1 VSEMVGLLA
10 AICVLATFC
19 MQSMMTL
26 RAFAI
31 ASNFLFIVYAA
42 SADLLPILL
51 LHAVLLPINGWSLG
65 RILGGRSV
73 AILSS
78 LLAAAVS
85 TVLIVAMSRPAKL
98 WNAAVTI
105 VAVAP

>member
-1 VSEMVGLLA
+1 VSETVGLLA

-19 MQSMMTL
+19 MQSLTRL
-26 RAFAI
+26 RALAI
-31 ASNFLFIVYAA
+31 VSNLLFIVYAA

-51 LHAVLLPINGWSLG
+51 LHTVLLPINGWSLG
-65 RILGGRSV
+65 RLLGGRSV

-78 LLAAAVS
+78 LSAATVS
-85 TVLIVAMSRPAKL
+85 IALIVAMSRPAKL

>member
-1 VSEMVGLLA
+1 MSEMVGLLA

-51 LHAVLLPINGWSLG
+51 LHAVLLPINGWSLCW
-65 RILGGRSV
+65 ILACRSV
-73 AILSS
+73 AMLMCMFVAQLSR
-78 LLAAAVS
+78 
-85 TVLIVAMSRPAKL
+85 TTCKICPA
-98 WNAAVTI
+98 
-105 VAVAP
+105 